1 MVDTGATCSI
11 LPFSM
16 STRASGPHLTA
27 ADGRRID
34 TLGQLWR
41 EVQFGDR
48 NFWFKF
54 LLAAVEQPILGNG
67 FLAFFKLLVDPALQ
81 LVLEAAS
88 LKLLVKPP
96 RPLRHSW
103 LVAALNET
111 SDVVCNL

>member
-1 MVDTGATCSI
+1 MGATYSI
-11 LPFSM
+11 LPFS
-16 STRASGPHLTA
+16 SSAWASGPHLKA
-27 ADGRRID
+27 ADGHRID
-34 TLGQLWR
+34 LWGQWR

-48 NFWFKF
+48 NFRFKF
-54 LLAAVEQPILGNG
+54 LLEVVEQPILGNG